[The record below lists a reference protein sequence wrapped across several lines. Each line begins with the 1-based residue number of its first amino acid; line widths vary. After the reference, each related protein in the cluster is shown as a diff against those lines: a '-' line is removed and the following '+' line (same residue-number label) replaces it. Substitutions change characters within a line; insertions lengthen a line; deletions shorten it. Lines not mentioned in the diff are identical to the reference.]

1 MKDDDGIKEHQKNH
15 TFQQM
20 RGVYHG
26 KPIQTNLEFL
36 EATNFHIQDVVLQSK
51 LRKERMDKAM
61 KTHDVNLKKEQQKRS
76 TSKAT
81 GPIITNKEI
90 VAPNQFIWKTKYNS
104 DFPKSKEDNEMYQI
118 RKINHVPYP

>member
-1 MKDDDGIKEHQKNH
+1 
-15 TFQQM
+15 M
-20 RGVYHG
+20 RSLYHA
-26 KPIQTNLEFL
+26 KPLQSTQEFL

-51 LRKERMDKAM
+51 LRKDKMETAIKM
-61 KTHDVNLKKEQQKRS
+61 HEVNLKKEKVKRS
-76 TSKAT
+76 TSKNT

-104 DFPKSKEDNEMYQI
+104 DFPKSKEHNEMYQI